1 MSKYINMI
9 LLSIFGVLSF
19 KYGIGLSLI
28 IPFIV
33 YYGYKY
39 IKNLI
44 LIIPSVFLSLYF
56 FKINL
61 YLIYIILFIL
71 LIFTLLISKK
81 YKKLILTIYCIVINI
96 LILIISKFINND
108 SSYIILD
115 IISIFISPIIYLF
128 LIFNNNAKNTKIK
141 SISYNEILLAFI
153 LTIGS
158 AYYKICQ
165 IPISFVLGIYFTMYF
180 SSNRYLIGN
189 IIYSFI
195 TSFVLIYFF
204 NINYS
209 FLIIITALIYNIP
222 NIISSIVYI
231 LLLIYMLAFSKDLI
245 PINLYYIIG
254 IIAIVFEI
262 VRPINI
268 NKKEDNKIINNIYEK
283 TFTQID
289 VDTEGFALFLDKISA
304 NISKGDYNEDL
315 GPIILKLSSNICGKC
330 EKKTECLKRNKGRL
344 YYYYKNCIFGN
355 VDDFIC
361 EHSDEMKRYGRSLS
375 NNLIDRKEYANEL
388 LIPILSGISNILRY
402 YRIDHTVTLE
412 LEYDKIF
419 NLKEGIEK
427 YGYSISY
434 FNVLRTIKNDFIIEI
449 GLIGIVYL
457 DEKENIENVCS
468 HYLNVN
474 CSCVLKDTKKNKTY
488 VNIIPKTNYNIS
500 YGFGSISKLGN
511 SICGDNYL
519 VKQLSNNKLIAIICD
534 GMGKG
539 LNANII
545 SSRTLNLIDEIT
557 NSNISGEASLQ
568 ILNTLYYIQ
577 DYQECYTTLDYIE
590 IDKNSGQMLLYKA
603 GAAFTYIIHQNGEI
617 EKIENDNL
625 PYGLNEII
633 MASKIQL
640 YDNDLIL
647 LASDGIFDNIINI
660 EDFELFIQSIK
671 DYEPQKISYELLNYA
686 RHTDLVSK
694 DDMSV
699 IALKIKLI

>member
-1 MSKYINMI
+1 M
-9 LLSIFGVLSF
+9 
-19 KYGIGLSLI
+19 
-28 IPFIV
+28 
-33 YYGYKY
+33 
-39 IKNLI
+39 
-44 LIIPSVFLSLYF
+44 
-56 FKINL
+56 
-61 YLIYIILFIL
+61 
-71 LIFTLLISKK
+71 
-81 YKKLILTIYCIVINI
+81 
-96 LILIISKFINND
+96 
-108 SSYIILD
+108 
-115 IISIFISPIIYLF
+115 
-128 LIFNNNAKNTKIK
+128 
-141 SISYNEILLAFI
+141 
-153 LTIGS
+153 
-158 AYYKICQ
+158 
-165 IPISFVLGIYFTMYF
+165 
-180 SSNRYLIGN
+180 
-189 IIYSFI
+189 
-195 TSFVLIYFF
+195 
-204 NINYS
+204 
-209 FLIIITALIYNIP
+209 
-222 NIISSIVYI
+222 
-231 LLLIYMLAFSKDLI
+231 
-245 PINLYYIIG
+245 
-254 IIAIVFEI
+254 
-262 VRPINI
+262 
-268 NKKEDNKIINNIYEK
+268 
-283 TFTQID
+283 
-289 VDTEGFALFLDKISA
+289 
-304 NISKGDYNEDL
+304 
-315 GPIILKLSSNICGKC
+315 
-330 EKKTECLKRNKGRL
+330 
-344 YYYYKNCIFGN
+344 
-355 VDDFIC
+355 DDFIC

-449 GLIGIVYL
+449 GLVGIVYL

-474 CSCVLKDTKKNKTY
+474 CSCILKDTKKNKTY

-660 EDFELFIQSIK
+660 EDFELFIKSIK

-686 RHTDLVSK
+686 RHADLVSK